1 MQKLQLYLGSDRID
15 LFGDETVSVTQ
26 TIQNVKDIAKVF
38 TDFSKTFS
46 VPASKKNNL
55 LFKHYYNFNI
65 VGGFDALNKVAGS
78 IELNSIPFKSGFIRL
93 EGVDL
98 KKEKAYAYRITF
110 FGNTVNLKDIIGDDL
125 LSGLTKLNDYTLNYS
140 PTQVKTKLTTAIGT
154 QAVIAPLITHTQRL
168 YFNSNA
174 SNQDQGNLH
183 FVNGQQ
189 HGVLWDDLKYAIRVE
204 RIMDA
209 IEDKYGITFDDS
221 FLISSTS
228 QYYNLF
234 MWLHRKSGAV
244 QPAVQ
249 VTEYV
254 SQVNTWTASTL
265 PPAINEGQALMT
277 TTSIL
282 TLSANATLRNN
293 LTVTPQSNSDNYQ
306 VIIYRNGSVFFTSDF
321 GTGARTFQ
329 QTDMGQMNIGSY
341 TVSIVETDGVQ
352 KTFTSVAWSLSGI
365 TNQGLVNELTWDT
378 NNYTNNV
385 FTSGSFITSTDIEFI
400 ITQQIPEMKVMDFLT
415 GIFSL
420 FNLTAFSDDGVN
432 ITVKTIDQFYSGG
445 TSYDI
450 TKYLEVTK
458 SRVDVALP
466 YRQVNFEYQGLGT
479 FLAKQYEQLNNIGWG
494 TLRFTLNDQI
504 YNSPTEIYTVK
515 PPFEH
520 MQFERLFDQ
529 DTKATTGVQYGYCV
543 NENQQPYF
551 GSPVLFY
558 PIHIQNSTD
567 ISFRT
572 SQTTHEEI
580 DDYIIP
586 SNSVGISSV
595 SSVLQSNLN
604 FGSEINEYALTSA
617 GYSDNSLFLNE
628 YTDYVSA
635 VFNTQRRITKVKAFL
650 PLRIII
656 ALELRDEI
664 VIRDETYIINSIT
677 TNLQTGESDLELL
690 NVV

>member
-604 FGSEINEYALTSA
+604 FGSEINEYDLTSA

>member
-1 MQKLQLYLGSDRID
+1 MQKMQLYLGTDRID

-55 LFKHYYNFNI
+55 LFKHYYNFDI

-78 IELNSIPFKSGFIRL
+78 IELNSIPFKTGFIRL

-98 KKEKAYAYRITF
+98 KKEKASAYRITF

-140 PTQVKTKLTTAIGT
+140 PSQVKTKLTTAIGT

-174 SNQDQGNLH
+174 SNQDQGNLY

-595 SSVLQSNLN
+595 SDVLQSNLN

-650 PLRIII
+650 PLRIVI

-664 VIRDETYIINSIT
+664 VMRDETYIINSIT

>member
-1 MQKLQLYLGSDRID
+1 
-15 LFGDETVSVTQ
+15 
-26 TIQNVKDIAKVF
+26 
-38 TDFSKTFS
+38 
-46 VPASKKNNL
+46 
-55 LFKHYYNFNI
+55 
-65 VGGFDALNKVAGS
+65 
-78 IELNSIPFKSGFIRL
+78 
-93 EGVDL
+93 
-98 KKEKAYAYRITF
+98 
-110 FGNTVNLKDIIGDDL
+110 
-125 LSGLTKLNDYTLNYS
+125 
-140 PTQVKTKLTTAIGT
+140 
-154 QAVIAPLITHTQRL
+154 
-168 YFNSNA
+168 
-174 SNQDQGNLH
+174 
-183 FVNGQQ
+183 
-189 HGVLWDDLKYAIRVE
+189 
-204 RIMDA
+204 
-209 IEDKYGITFDDS
+209 
-221 FLISSTS
+221 
-228 QYYNLF
+228 
-234 MWLHRKSGAV
+234 
-244 QPAVQ
+244 
-249 VTEYV
+249 
-254 SQVNTWTASTL
+254 
-265 PPAINEGQALMT
+265 
-277 TTSIL
+277 
-282 TLSANATLRNN
+282 
-293 LTVTPQSNSDNYQ
+293 
-306 VIIYRNGSVFFTSDF
+306 
-321 GTGARTFQ
+321 
-329 QTDMGQMNIGSY
+329 MNIGSY

-352 KTFTSVAWSLSGI
+352 KTFTSVAWSLSGV
-365 TNQGLVNELTWDT
+365 TNQGLANELTWDT

-385 FTSGSFITSTDIEFI
+385 FTSGSFTTSTDIEFI

-458 SRVDVALP
+458 SRVNVALP

-504 YNSPTEIYTVK
+504 YNSPTEIYAVK

-529 DTKATTGVQYGYCV
+529 DTKVVTGVQYGYCV

-572 SQTTHEEI
+572 SPTTHEEI

-650 PLRIII
+650 PLRIVI

-664 VIRDETYIINSIT
+664 VMRNETYIINSIT

>member
-55 LFKHYYNFNI
+55 LFKHYYNFYI

-604 FGSEINEYALTSA
+604 FGSEINEYDLTSA